1 MKLARVV
8 PAFIFFAVTVAS
20 AQETTPTKP
29 EHKRIEWDYS
39 LDAYYSSLG
48 MIVNFSDK
56 PTEKMIEESETKI
69 YQHLLSS
76 SLVPQYAI
84 IEASVNPMPIAG
96 VVMRQEFN
104 DVYQRAKVGGESF
117 NLIRAATRGFQEPY
131 AVSLFLGHVVHYD
144 PPARNDEERKVN
156 KKSDLQSSLGYF
168 GYLISYG
175 SHHIKDNELFRDNWA
190 ELEWKLK
197 GDQLFTLRKLK
208 WDYKIG
214 LKVHDNVDIS
224 NVAFIGIKRNRLDYV
239 ADAWDFLANS
249 GFEYR
254 IDFKLTNLKPVRQ
267 YFEVNKKWPVK
278 TAAAFTLAIGFTW
291 ESESLYTGALLA
303 NYPGGE
309 TFQILLRPNIEF

>member
-1 MKLARVV
+1 MLRWALY
-8 PAFIFFAVTVAS
+8 AFALVATH
-20 AQETTPTKP
+20 ALFTQEPVH

-39 LDAYYSSLG
+39 LDAYYSSFG
-48 MIVNFSDK
+48 MILNFSDK
-56 PTEKMIEESETKI
+56 PTDRIVEESEAKI
-69 YQHLLSS
+69 YKHLLTS

-84 IEASVNPMPIAG
+84 LEASVNPMPIAG
-96 VVMRQEFN
+96 VVMRQDFN
-104 DVYQRAKVGGESF
+104 DLYQHAKVGGESF

-131 AVSLFLGHVVHYD
+131 AVSLFLGKVAHYD
-144 PPARNDEERKVN
+144 PFNRDEEERKVN
-156 KKSDLQSSLGYF
+156 KKSGLQSSLGYF
-168 GYLISYG
+168 GYLFSYG
-175 SHHIKDNELFRDNWA
+175 SYHIKDNELFRDNWG
-190 ELEWKLK
+190 EVEWKLK
-197 GDQLFTLRKLK
+197 GDQIFTLKKLN

-239 ADAWDFLANS
+239 ASAWDFMANS

-278 TAAAFTLAIGFTW
+278 TAAAFTLALGFTW
-291 ESESLYTGALLA
+291 ESESLYSGPLLA